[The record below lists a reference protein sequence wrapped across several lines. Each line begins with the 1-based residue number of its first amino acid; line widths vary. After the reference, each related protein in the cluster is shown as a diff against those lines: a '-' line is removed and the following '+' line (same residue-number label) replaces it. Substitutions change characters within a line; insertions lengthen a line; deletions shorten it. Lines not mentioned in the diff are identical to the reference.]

1 MAKILTLDVTS
12 FKFADNETDLNFRTL
27 QNGVIISDSTLSA
40 TIKIKQADIG
50 YLKSVSAKWVDKHI
64 VISSGD
70 LSDLPVGSY
79 LLELWLGSSS
89 GYEIYPDSGF
99 VRLYINKNATGIS
112 GNLISS
118 ITLGEFQQQFSDLA
132 KEVNNKIDDFTK
144 LIPTLENMQQVMRG
158 ELNDLHAQTDSNT
171 RNIELKANL
180 ADMTSLQ
187 NAITNLQNEVEAF
200 GITPENSVTI
210 KSLLDEITGILSDLS
225 QKGIDIADLK
235 TKMNAIY
242 NNALA
247 DHAEVANARGMY
259 NTLPNRLQAIDGNIS
274 QTTSELTDIRVAF
287 DGKQYSTAGNAVR
300 EQLKQ
305 KVDLS
310 PGVNLLDSSI
320 AEKGF
325 YISYASG
332 NKSPNADYQINYI
345 QVSAGTMYYLNFANN
360 VHIAFFDSSKKY
372 ISGLINPTNFV
383 APSNAKEMSVSYS
396 KTQADV
402 ITVSLKAVK
411 EPVSANKGIDGQTIL
426 YASVGLRQLDNEV
439 RNSLVSD
446 KKIITV
452 GPTGKYQSLVRAIK
466 DNMNTINT
474 YKLVNYTNNIY
485 DDYIDFYG
493 TDYFNKYNGYL
504 TTTDVLDRGINLKNG
519 ESLIGDAKSVIR
531 FDYDKSNP
539 KVNEF
544 FSPLNLTINNTVDNV
559 RFKIGDGTCR
569 YIIHDDFAFGNN
581 GINIISNCIF
591 EGKSFLNTAIGGGMS
606 TNSTYIID
614 TCIFRGA
621 GALAVTYHNNSQDN
635 ALNRYVVKKC
645 FCSQGSSIRGSWY
658 GPSTGLTP
666 MIVTGCTADTITCVS
681 AGNVQNIELIE
692 YNNIIRNA

>member
-12 FKFADNETDLNFRTL
+12 FKFADNETDLNFRKL

-70 LSDLPVGSY
+70 LSDLPIGSY

-274 QTTSELTDIRVAF
+274 QTTNELTDIRVAF

-411 EPVSANKGIDGQTIL
+411 EPDLQTKELMGKQSYMQVLVCAN
-426 YASVGLRQLDNEV
+426 
-439 RNSLVSD
+439 
-446 KKIITV
+446 
-452 GPTGKYQSLVRAIK
+452 
-466 DNMNTINT
+466 
-474 YKLVNYTNNIY
+474 
-485 DDYIDFYG
+485 
-493 TDYFNKYNGYL
+493 
-504 TTTDVLDRGINLKNG
+504 
-519 ESLIGDAKSVIR
+519 
-531 FDYDKSNP
+531 
-539 KVNEF
+539 
-544 FSPLNLTINNTVDNV
+544 
-559 RFKIGDGTCR
+559 
-569 YIIHDDFAFGNN
+569 
-581 GINIISNCIF
+581 
-591 EGKSFLNTAIGGGMS
+591 
-606 TNSTYIID
+606 
-614 TCIFRGA
+614 
-621 GALAVTYHNNSQDN
+621 
-635 ALNRYVVKKC
+635 
-645 FCSQGSSIRGSWY
+645 
-658 GPSTGLTP
+658 
-666 MIVTGCTADTITCVS
+666 
-681 AGNVQNIELIE
+681 
-692 YNNIIRNA
+692 